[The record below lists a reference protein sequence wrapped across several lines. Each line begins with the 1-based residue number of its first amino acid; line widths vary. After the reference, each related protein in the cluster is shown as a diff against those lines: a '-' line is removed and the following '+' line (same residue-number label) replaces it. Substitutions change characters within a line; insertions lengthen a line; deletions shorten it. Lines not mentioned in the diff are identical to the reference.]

1 MQRQTNNSD
10 HGLLGNFANRYRMVL
25 AMTVML
31 LLSACGSDTTVTDH
45 NLAEPGKD
53 GTPPTLTVV
62 TVKMASA
69 KDPKPNGTA
78 KLGQD
83 IRVDIVASEGLMT
96 PLVTI
101 NGIEATVQGS
111 VNNWH
116 ALREMTEADTDGEVT
131 FSIVY
136 QDISGELGQAVTA
149 TTDGSAVLY
158 CAEGCPDSGG
168 GSLAGDW
175 RLDGAGALGVGPNS
189 GDTSWW
195 SNNAEDVDIRACLFD
210 DVFRF
215 GSDGSF
221 RNIQGD
227 ETWIE
232 PWQGTDPEACGAPV
246 APHDGSAAGTWVYDE
261 GESTLTVTGT
271 GSHLGLAKAVND
283 AELGD
288 PAAAPDSIT
297 YDVLTLD
304 GDSLTVTV
312 AVGNGWWTFRFVRQ
326 PTSPLAGNWRLD
338 GAGALGVGPNSGDT
352 SWWSNSAEDVVTRAC
367 LFDDVFRFGSDGSFR
382 NIQGDATWLE
392 AWQGT
397 DPEACGTPV
406 APHDGSNGA
415 IFQYDEDAGTLKLTG
430 RGAHLGLA
438 KAVNGAELGDP
449 AAAPDSVT
457 YDVLTLDG
465 DSLTVTVAVGNGWWT
480 FRLTRV
486 SSSPV
491 VGKWKLAGE
500 GALGV
505 GPNSGDTSWWSNS
518 AEDVVTRA
526 CLFDDIFHFGGDGS
540 FQNFQGLETWI
551 EAWQGTDPEAC
562 GAPVAPHDG
571 SNTGAWEYDEAAA
584 TLTLSGTGS
593 HLGLAKAV
601 NDAELGDPA
610 AAPESITYDV
620 LILDGD
626 TMTVTVAVG
635 NGWWTFN
642 LERVT
647 DTVALAGQ
655 WRLDGVGALGVGPT
669 VGDTSWWSNN
679 AEDVVTRACLFDDVF
694 DFGSD
699 GSFKNNQGMQTWLEP
714 WQGTDPDA
722 CGAPVAPHDGSARA
736 VFEYD
741 DLASTLTIYGRGAH
755 LGLPKA
761 VNGGELTDPALAP
774 ESVTYDVVT
783 LDGDNM
789 TVTIDV
795 GTAWWTFNLVRVSNS
810 PLVGNWKLDG
820 VGALG
825 VGQTAGDVSW
835 WSNNAEDIVTRA
847 CIFDDVFHFGGGG
860 AFQNFQGLE
869 TWIEVWQGT
878 DPEGC
883 GAPVAPHDG
892 GSAGSFYY
900 DDAAGTITLVG
911 SGSHLGLPKAVN
923 GAELSDPASAPDS
936 ITYDVMTLD
945 TDIVTVTIEVGN
957 GWWTF
962 RFAKE

>member
-312 AVGNGWWTFRFVRQ
+312 AVGNGWWTFR
-326 PTSPLAGNWRLD
+326 
-338 GAGALGVGPNSGDT
+338 
-352 SWWSNSAEDVVTRAC
+352 
-367 LFDDVFRFGSDGSFR
+367 
-382 NIQGDATWLE
+382 
-392 AWQGT
+392 
-397 DPEACGTPV
+397 
-406 APHDGSNGA
+406 
-415 IFQYDEDAGTLKLTG
+415 
-430 RGAHLGLA
+430 
-438 KAVNGAELGDP
+438 
-449 AAAPDSVT
+449 
-457 YDVLTLDG
+457 
-465 DSLTVTVAVGNGWWT
+465 
-480 FRLTRV
+480 LTRV

-610 AAPESITYDV
+610 AAPESITYDL

-900 DDAAGTITLVG
+900 DDAAGTITIVG
-911 SGSHLGLPKAVN
+911 RGSHLGLPKAVN
-923 GAELSDPASAPDS
+923 GAELSDPGSAPDS
-936 ITYDVMTLD
+936 ITYDVLTLD
-945 TDIVTVTIEVGN
+945 TDIVTVTIAVGN

-962 RFAKE
+962 RLAKE